1 MNEQRPGYKSQKGS
15 ECSSRVHKWWLLW
28 SERYTSRR
36 TFRNLCATALRK
48 RRAAEHRRCCMQA
61 AARPQQMLQR
71 IDVRSRIARGPVA
84 NLSWQP
90 AVEAMTDRPQL
101 L

>member
-1 MNEQRPGYKSQKGS
+1 
-15 ECSSRVHKWWLLW
+15 
-28 SERYTSRR
+28 
-36 TFRNLCATALRK
+36 
-48 RRAAEHRRCCMQA
+48 MQA

-71 IDVRSRIARGPVA
+71 IDVRSRIDRSPVA

-90 AVEAMTDRPQL
+90 AVEAMTDRPRL